1 MCCSPWSCKELDT
14 TLRLNNNSNKISWT
28 SWVSFSQVVNDPNEW
43 AGHFSWGQLYPK
55 YMGWNRRRADGFR
68 DLGWGTCRG
77 ACHPVKSKSCPL
89 SSYRG
94 RGGGCSVSSPILEP
108 FPVGEMTL
116 VLFSY
121 WPLVLMTEIAQ
132 VLDWEAQVSLRD
144 CHFSSGQQTWRLSS
158 CWDSERPL
166 ISSVQSSNV
175 VPFSSPRMPA
185 FQDMAVLVTIRF

>member
-14 TLRLNNNSNKISWT
+14 TLRLNNNSNKISWK

-94 RGGGCSVSSPILEP
+94 RGGGCSVSSPILEL

-144 CHFSSGQQTWRLSS
+144 CHSHQDNKPEDFLPAETLNGPSLAQYSLAMWSLSHHRECLPFRTWPS
-158 CWDSERPL
+158 
-166 ISSVQSSNV
+166 
-175 VPFSSPRMPA
+175 
-185 FQDMAVLVTIRF
+185 